1 MDIRPN
7 NEITRREVFEKFGAV
22 SFIAIATFFLGDR
35 IKNTLEKKTK
45 NPAPQENISL
55 DTLERMSDQ
64 LSVPAEQLR
73 PLLEKLKKMP
83 AGAAEFVNG
92 NDGNRYKIQRVEK
105 GFTTFREIYKNNQKR
120 SA

>member
-1 MDIRPN
+1 
-7 NEITRREVFEKFGAV
+7 
-22 SFIAIATFFLGDR
+22 
-35 IKNTLEKKTK
+35 
-45 NPAPQENISL
+45 
-55 DTLERMSDQ
+55 MSNQ

-92 NDGNRYKIQRVEK
+92 TDGNRYKIERVEK
-105 GFTTFREIYKNNQKR
+105 GFTTFLEINKNNQKR